1 MFRPSSGSPGQHEV
15 QDMADTFENK
25 LVDRRVVKRYVRR
38 GIVDEKDYAAWL
50 KSLPDLADQ
59 ALPVESAMDGEPTDD
74 EA

>member
-1 MFRPSSGSPGQHEV
+1 
-15 QDMADTFENK
+15 MAETYEIK
-25 LVDRRVVKRYVRR
+25 LIDRRVVKRYVRK

-59 ALPVESAMDGEPTDD
+59 ALPVESAMDGELTDD